1 VDELYRQRVA
11 GIDVG
16 ATDVKVSVRL
26 PGPGR
31 GRRVQQTRTF
41 GTTTTQL
48 LALRDWLD
56 QQRVQLVGM
65 ESTGVYWKPVF
76 YALEDVFTCWLLNPL
91 HVKKVP
97 GRKTDVTDAQWIARL
112 VEGGLVAPSFVP
124 PPIRELRDLTRYRTA
139 LVHDRVR
146 NVQRLHDVL
155 EDAGVML
162 AQVVTDITGRT
173 GRRIMAALIGG
184 ERDGRVLADL
194 AAGTLQRK
202 RDELAEVLPGR
213 FNKHHAIMVGMM
225 LRHID
230 ELDGDIADVE
240 MAIAGHLFP
249 FGGQIAKLRTIP
261 GFGEHAA
268 PALLAEIG
276 ADMSRFETAAHLSSW
291 AGVCPGNNES
301 AGRHLGGAAR
311 PGNPHLKA
319 VLFEAAC
326 VAIRTKDSYL
336 HEFYQRMAARRG
348 RKRALVAVSRKLLEI
363 AWWVL
368 STGVDYHDLGPD
380 FLARRRNPERRARY
394 LLRELRRIG
403 YDATITP
410 APAA

>member
-1 VDELYRQRVA
+1 
-11 GIDVG
+11 
-16 ATDVKVSVRL
+16 
-26 PGPGR
+26 
-31 GRRVQQTRTF
+31 
-41 GTTTTQL
+41 
-48 LALRDWLD
+48 
-56 QQRVQLVGM
+56 
-65 ESTGVYWKPVF
+65 
-76 YALEDVFTCWLLNPL
+76 
-91 HVKKVP
+91 
-97 GRKTDVTDAQWIARL
+97 
-112 VEGGLVAPSFVP
+112 
-124 PPIRELRDLTRYRTA
+124 
-139 LVHDRVR
+139 VR

-173 GRRIMAALIGG
+173 GRRIMAALIAG

-194 AAGTLQRK
+194 AAGSLQSK
-202 RDELAEVLPGR
+202 RDALAEVLPGR
-213 FNKHHAIMVGMM
+213 FNKHHAIMVSMM

-230 ELDGDIADVE
+230 ELEGDIADAE
-240 MAIAGHLFP
+240 MAIAGQLFP
-249 FGGQIAKLRTIP
+249 FGERIAKLRTIP

-276 ADMSRFETAAHLSSW
+276 ADMSRFQTADHLSSW

-301 AGRHLGGAAR
+301 AGRRLGGATR

-319 VLFEAAC
+319 LLYEAAC

-336 HEFYQRMAARRG
+336 RDFYQRMAARRG

-368 STGVDYHDLGPD
+368 STGGEYHDLGPD

-403 YDATITP
+403 YQATINP

>member
-1 VDELYRQRVA
+1 
-11 GIDVG
+11 
-16 ATDVKVSVRL
+16 
-26 PGPGR
+26 
-31 GRRVQQTRTF
+31 
-41 GTTTTQL
+41 
-48 LALRDWLD
+48 
-56 QQRVQLVGM
+56 
-65 ESTGVYWKPVF
+65 
-76 YALEDVFTCWLLNPL
+76 
-91 HVKKVP
+91 VP
-97 GRKTDVTDAQWIARL
+97 
-112 VEGGLVAPSFVP
+112 P
-124 PPIRELRDLTRYRTA
+124 PPIRELRDLTRYRAA

-162 AQVVTDITGRT
+162 TQVVTDITGRT
-173 GRRIMAALIGG
+173 GRRIMQALVAG
-184 ERDGRVLADL
+184 ERDGRVLAGL
-194 AAGTLQRK
+194 AAGSLQRK
-202 RDELAEVLPGR
+202 RDALAEVLPGR
-213 FNKHHAIMVGMM
+213 FNKHHAIMVAMM

-230 ELDGDIADVE
+230 ELDGDIVDAE
-240 MAIAGHLFP
+240 MAIAAHLFP
-249 FGGQIAKLRTIP
+249 FGEQIAKLRTIP

-276 ADMSRFETAAHLSSW
+276 ADMSRFQAPENLSSW

-301 AGRHLGGAAR
+301 AGRHLGGATR

-326 VAIRTKDSYL
+326 VAIRSKDSYL

-380 FLARRRNPERRARY
+380 FLARRRNPEPRARY
-394 LLRELRRIG
+394 LIRELRRIG
-403 YDATITP
+403 YDATIAP